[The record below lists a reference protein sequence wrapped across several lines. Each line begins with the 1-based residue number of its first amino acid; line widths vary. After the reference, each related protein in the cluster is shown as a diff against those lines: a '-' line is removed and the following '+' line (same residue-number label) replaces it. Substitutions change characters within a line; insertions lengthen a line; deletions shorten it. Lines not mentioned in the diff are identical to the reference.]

1 MLQKLRRLPK
11 SKMGLNERRIS
22 GRTGD
27 VAVGEVVPASAE
39 FKSSD
44 TVNILDAMT
53 RLLSS
58 WRIAQGIDG
67 VASQML
73 RLVTRRPYSNEKAD
87 HRLRS

>member
-27 VAVGEVVPASAE
+27 EAVGEVVPASAE

-53 RLLSS
+53 LQSFLLRAHKES
-58 WRIAQGIDG
+58 I
-67 VASQML
+67 
-73 RLVTRRPYSNEKAD
+73 E
-87 HRLRS
+87 